1 MFSSKYWKRQRINI
15 FRKSGIYV
23 LAYLS
28 CIGLVNAH
36 HGTAINY
43 DWDQTV
49 PLQGTVTEFIWRN
62 PHAAL
67 FLDVRQEDGTTINY
81 AIELTSPVMMARSS
95 CGWTRD
101 TFKLGDDV
109 LFPVHP
115 SRTNQPVVAGLGQC
129 EDVIVNGKTT
139 KK

>member
-1 MFSSKYWKRQRINI
+1 MFATLNPHNRRTLAC
-15 FRKSGIYV
+15 V
-23 LAYLS
+23 LLTS
-28 CIGLVNAH
+28 LGCPGFVNAH

-49 PLQGTVTEFIWRN
+49 PLQGIVTEFIWRN

-67 FLDVRQEDGTTINY
+67 FLDVKQENGTVINY

-101 TFKLGDDV
+101 TFKPGDEV

-129 EDVIVNGKTT
+129 EDVMVNGKST

>member
-1 MFSSKYWKRQRINI
+1 MSATHYSPRGSFTNLACFALASL
-15 FRKSGIYV
+15 GYV
-23 LAYLS
+23 GLA
-28 CIGLVNAH
+28 NAH

-43 DWDQTV
+43 DWDQTILLEGV
-49 PLQGTVTEFIWRN
+49 VTEFIFRN

-67 FLDVRQEDGTTINY
+67 FLDVEQADGTLINY

-95 CGWTRD
+95 CGWTRA
-101 TFKLGDDV
+101 TFKVGDQV
-109 LFPVHP
+109 QFPVHP

-129 EDVIVNGKTT
+129 EDVIVNGVST

>member
-1 MFSSKYWKRQRINI
+1 MLATHYSRRGNCTKRAC
-15 FRKSGIYV
+15 
-23 LAYLS
+23 LALAS
-28 CIGLVNAH
+28 LACVGLANAH

-49 PLQGTVTEFIWRN
+49 PLEGIVTEFIFRN

-67 FLDVRQEDGTTINY
+67 FLDVKQPDGTVINY
-81 AIELTSPVMMARSS
+81 AIELTSPVMMARSAY
-95 CGWTRD
+95 GWTRD
-101 TFKLGDDV
+101 TFKVGDLV

-129 EDVIVNGKTT
+129 EEVMVNGVST